1 MQFTNRFLIM
11 IIVAISIYAIF
22 LMLSDFTAIWDK
34 MSHFKIQ
41 FLPIILVLVP
51 CSWLALLARWIL
63 LLRNT
68 NVIIPFKQNLKIYFA
83 GYALAI
89 TPGKFGELI
98 KSQLMKTKFNIPHTT
113 TAPLVLIERL
123 YDLVG
128 AVAVSF
134 VGVWTLGIGSY
145 VIIAASIV
153 LGFAFLIISSHKI
166 FEKFVNSFG
175 KIKFTSKLIKP
186 FYESYEIMRSS
197 SRGKIVVLAS
207 SCTVVYW
214 FLESLGVYF
223 ILLAFGI
230 DSIHY
235 LNVVSTY
242 ASSLILGALSFI
254 PGGIGVAEGSL
265 VGLLSLQG
273 IEISNVFVLVVL
285 IRIFTLWYS
294 VSVGFVALKLSGG
307 FSIQSKTI

>member
-1 MQFTNRFLIM
+1 MKFRNRFLIM
-11 IIVAISIYAIF
+11 MIVAISIYAIF
-22 LMLSDFTAIWDK
+22 LMLSDFNSIAGKIT
-34 MSHFKIQ
+34 HFKIQ

-63 LLRNT
+63 LLRNI
-68 NVIIPFKQNLKIYFA
+68 NVIIPFRENLKIYFA

-89 TPGKFGELI
+89 TPGKFGELV
-98 KSQLMKTKFNIPHTT
+98 KSQLMKTKFDTPHTT

-134 VGVWTLGIGSY
+134 VVVWTLGIGSY
-145 VIIAASIV
+145 VILAASTV
-153 LGFAFLIISSHKI
+153 LVFAFLIISSHKI
-166 FEKFVNSFG
+166 FERFLNLFG
-175 KIKFTSKLIKP
+175 KIRFASKLIKP
-186 FYESYEIMRSS
+186 FYESYEIIRSS
-197 SRGKIVVLAS
+197 SRGKIVFLAS
-207 SCTVVYW
+207 SCTVIYW

-242 ASSLILGALSFI
+242 VSSLILGAFSFI
-254 PGGIGVAEGSL
+254 PGGIGVTEGSL
-265 VGLLSLQG
+265 AGLLSLQG
-273 IEISNVFVLVVL
+273 IEISNVFALVVL